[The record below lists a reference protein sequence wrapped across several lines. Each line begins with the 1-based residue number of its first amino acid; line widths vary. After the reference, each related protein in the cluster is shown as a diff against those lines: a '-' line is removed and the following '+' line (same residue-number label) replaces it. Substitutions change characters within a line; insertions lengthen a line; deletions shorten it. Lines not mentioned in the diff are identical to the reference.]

1 MRKVSFESKNIYL
14 LSDFN
19 INLLDYES
27 DRYTAHFLDDMYLNS
42 FTPYITFP
50 TRIAPRSKTSID
62 NIFHNNF
69 DESII
74 SGNLI
79 TDILDHLAQYIIIPK
94 ILQHES
100 KEIIHKRCFKNFNK
114 DLFEKNLKNIN
125 WGHYLT

>member
-27 DRYTAHFLDDMYLNS
+27 DRHTAHFLDDMYSNS
-42 FTPYITFP
+42 FTSYITLP
-50 TRIAPRSKTSID
+50 TRITPRSKTLID

-100 KEIIHKRCFKNFNK
+100 KEIIHKRCFKNFNE

-125 WGHYLT
+125 WGYYLT

>member
-50 TRIAPRSKTSID
+50 TRIAPRSKTLID

-79 TDILDHLAQYIIIPK
+79 TDIVDHLAQYIIIPK
-94 ILQHES
+94 ILQQES
-100 KEIIHKRCFKNFNK
+100 KKIIHKRCFKNFNK